1 MRWKPTV
8 ISTGRSAS
16 NARPS
21 GRVVGAIAALCYQ
34 VLQCLAL
41 TKARLPGTLCIVKRD
56 NEGAG
61 YRHQRLEVSIAEELR
76 LLLRDDVSDPDLDRV
91 GVTAVALSS
100 DYKNAKVHFVIARGH
115 SRAKVESAL
124 ERATAFRRRR
134 LADSIELK
142 RTPDLRFVFEAEI
155 DMGPTD

>member
-21 GRVVGAIAALCYQ
+21 GRVVGAIAALYYQ
-34 VLQCLAL
+34 VLHALAL
-41 TKARLPGTLCIVKRD
+41 TKGRPPGTVCIVKRD
-56 NEGAG
+56 NDGAG
-61 YRHQRLEVSIAEELR
+61 YRHQRLEVSIADELR

-91 GVTAVALSS
+91 
-100 DYKNAKVHFVIARGH
+100 VIAPGH
-115 SRAKVESAL
+115 SRAKVERAL
-124 ERATAFRRRR
+124 ERATAFLRRR

-155 DMGPTD
+155 DMGPTE

>member
-1 MRWKPTV
+1 MGEL
-8 ISTGRSAS
+8 S
-16 NARPS
+16 
-21 GRVVGAIAALCYQ
+21 AIAALCYQ
-34 VLQCLAL
+34 VLRGLAL
-41 TKARLPGTLCIVKRD
+41 TKALLAGTLCDVKRD

-76 LLLRDDVSDPDLDRV
+76 LLLRDDVSDPDLERV

-100 DYKNAKVHFVIARGH
+100 DYKNAKVHFVIARGQ
-115 SRAKVESAL
+115 SRAKVERAL
-124 ERATAFRRRR
+124 ERATAFLRRR

-155 DMGPTD
+155 DMGSTE

>member
-1 MRWKPTV
+1 M
-8 ISTGRSAS
+8 
-16 NARPS
+16 
-21 GRVVGAIAALCYQ
+21 
-34 VLQCLAL
+34 
-41 TKARLPGTLCIVKRD
+41 KRD

-76 LLLRDDVSDPDLDRV
+76 SLLRDDVSDPDLDRV

-115 SRAKVESAL
+115 SRTKVERAL
-124 ERATAFRRRR
+124 ERATAFLRRR

-155 DMGPTD
+155 DMGPTA